1 MSRRLAD
8 RVALVTGAGSGIG
21 RATAEAFAREG
32 AVVVAVDRA
41 PGSAEETAHRV
52 ESIGGRCLPLVADVA
67 DARQVEDFTRRAL
80 AEFGRLDVLMN
91 NAGIGR
97 LGTVDEL
104 AEAEWDEVI
113 RVNVKSVYLCSHAAI
128 PVMARAGGG
137 KIINV
142 ASVAG
147 IVASAGR
154 AAYCASKG
162 AVVML
167 TKAMALDCAARRIN
181 VNAICPGVVMTG
193 MTAHALDDPA
203 TYREKLDKTP
213 LGRLGTPED
222 VAPAAVYLASAESD
236 WVTGTC
242 LVVDGG
248 WSID

>member
-1 MSRRLAD
+1 MSRLD
-8 RVALVTGAGSGIG
+8 GRVALLTGAGSGIG

-41 PGSAEETAHRV
+41 AGSAEETAHRI
-52 ESIGGRCLPLVADVA
+52 ERSGGKCLPMVADVA
-67 DARQVEDFTRRAL
+67 DAQQVREVVRRSQREL
-80 AEFGRLDVLMN
+80 GRLDVLMN

-104 AEAEWDEVI
+104 AEDEWDEVI
-113 RVNVKSVYLCSHAAI
+113 RINLKSVYLCSHAAI
-128 PVMARAGGG
+128 PLMAAQGGG

-147 IVASAGR
+147 LVASAGR

-167 TKAMALDCAARRIN
+167 TKAMALDCATRKIN
-181 VNAICPGVVMTG
+181 VNAICPGVIATAMTEQSL
-193 MTAHALDDPA
+193 ADPSI
-203 TYREKLDKTP
+203 RQEKLAKTP
-213 LGRLGTPED
+213 LGRLGVPED
-222 VAPAAVYLASAESD
+222 IAPAAIYLASSD
-236 WVTGTC
+236 SDFVTGAC